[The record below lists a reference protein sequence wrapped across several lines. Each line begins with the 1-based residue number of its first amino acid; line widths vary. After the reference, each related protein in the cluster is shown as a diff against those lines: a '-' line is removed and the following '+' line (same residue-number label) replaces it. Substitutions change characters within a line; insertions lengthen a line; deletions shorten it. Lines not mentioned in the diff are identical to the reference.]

1 MLFLQS
7 RFGWLR
13 CSVLLPAAFA
23 MSVHFAFGQFTSSVE
38 GTVVDSSQAAV
49 QGARVVLTNELT
61 QVMQQ
66 ATSSETGFFRISDL
80 GPGTYRIQVSREGFK
95 TWIQT
100 NLVLEGSQAAAV
112 YPLLE
117 VGEQV
122 ARVEVTA
129 AANAIETANSK
140 VSNVVEETTIAEVP
154 AVGRNAYAALVWQAP
169 GVTGSGQLFGS
180 GSANSLDS
188 FQNEPGYQINAAG
201 QRQEQ
206 NEYEV
211 DGTSVDGNSR
221 DGIANLTPE
230 PDTIQEI
237 RISANSFSA
246 EKGRNSGALV
256 EVFTKSGTNQ
266 YHGTL
271 SEFFT
276 DNVLTARTIFQTS
289 IPATRRNEYGFTAG
303 GPIIKNR
310 TFIFGSWYGLSTSTA
325 STSVVREETPQLVS
339 FVESNFPNSLAAKF
353 FTLDPPATPPSS
365 SISTVAQVEQSNPN
379 SFPATVFPSTLPAV
393 GTATITLVAAQPSA
407 QWNIRVDQ
415 NLRNYK
421 DRIYVNGYRTREA
434 GFVVNT
440 RPNLAYS
447 YPNTGVFARSSW
459 THMFTPSLINEAAV
473 SLVRAGGWY
482 NGAPGEAADLPNVN
496 ITGISTGF
504 TQAGPYRYQHN
515 NFIIHDG
522 VSWLHSRHEVKF
534 GIDIDRQRGYAVQS
548 NLSHPTFQFSDI
560 LDFSQDRPFS
570 QSGPTMDIAAA
581 TTATN
586 LYRKLYEVYV
596 GVYVQDDWKATK
608 RLTVNA
614 GLRWDYFGHW
624 GTGAQGVIPFP
635 LFTPGPGATFAQ
647 QVASGAMQVRGDQK
661 GYFADNTPNAFG
673 PRIGI
678 AWDVFGDGS
687 TSIRAGYGFFH
698 SRVANLSFGSTNGD
712 NTNPPAFGTPSMN
725 INQPG
730 YQFSYVLGSSG
741 GYYFPPPPGFTFQI
755 GPAGNIVGSRVS
767 VGGITPYPKQPAT
780 SDYTFSIQHRLGK
793 SYVVEVDYL
802 GIHSVHLYTQTDIN
816 RFANNLIIDNDV
828 LTRLNPYFNS
838 ILYGQTIGS
847 AKANTVSAMLS
858 RRFAHGLSS
867 QAIFTGGRALD
878 ADSSND
884 NGVANGERIEDVA
897 NINGQWGRS
906 DFDIKKR
913 LALNGVWEV
922 PNHFQSKIVKQAL
935 GNWRF
940 SGNAILQSG
949 LPFTVYTSAAFEP
962 ILGPN
967 NTVIGLKPGSGDY
980 NADGYNYDE
989 PNAPSFGNY
998 VSVSR
1003 SAFIKGVFPANAFP
1017 IPALGQEGNLGRNT
1031 FEGPGLAQVNLN
1043 GIKTV
1048 HIPWFIR
1055 NEGATLEIRS
1065 EVFNV
1070 FNRVNLNAPTSD
1082 LSSGLFGLSTSQKS
1096 PRAAQ
1101 FGLRIAF

>member
-1 MLFLQS
+1 MRNL
-7 RFGWLR
+7 
-13 CSVLLPAAFA
+13 CVLTALAASSHLAFA
-23 MSVHFAFGQFTSSVE
+23 QFTSSIE
-38 GTVVDSSQAAV
+38 GTVTDASHAV
-49 QGARVVLTNELT
+49 VPGARVVLTNELT
-61 QVMQQ
+61 QASKEVI
-66 ATSSETGFFRISDL
+66 SSDAGFFRISDL
-80 GPGTYRIQVSREGFK
+80 APGAYRIQISRDGFK
-95 TWIQT
+95 TWLQT
-100 NLVLEGSQAAAV
+100 SLVLDGSQARTV
-112 YPLLE
+112 YPTLQ
-117 VGEQV
+117 VGQKIDQ
-122 ARVEVTA
+122 VEVTA
-129 AANAIETANSK
+129 EANAIETADVK
-140 VSNVVEETTIAEVP
+140 VSSVVEQTTIAEMP

-169 GVTGSGQLFGS
+169 GVTGSGQLFGG

-246 EKGRNSGALV
+246 EKGRNSGALI
-256 EVFTKSGTNQ
+256 EVFTKAGTNQ

-276 DNVLTARTIFQTS
+276 DNVLSSRTIFQTS
-289 IPATRRNEYGFTAG
+289 IPPTRRNEYGFTAG

-325 STSVVREETPQLVS
+325 STSVVREETAQLAS
-339 FVESNFPNSLAAKF
+339 FVKSNFPNSLAAKF
-353 FTLDPPATPPSS
+353 LTLDPPAAPPTT
-365 SISTVAQVEQSNPN
+365 SISTVAQVEQSNPS
-379 SFPATVFPSTLPAV
+379 SFPATIFPSTIPAV
-393 GTATITLVAAQPSA
+393 GTATITMVATQPSA

-415 NLRNYK
+415 NLNDGK
-421 DRIYVNGYRTREA
+421 DHIYVNGYRTHET

-440 RPNLAYS
+440 RPNLAFA
-447 YPNTGVFARSSW
+447 YPNTGVFARLSW
-459 THMFTPSLINEAAV
+459 THAFTPSLLNEAAV
-473 SLVRAGGWY
+473 SLVRAGGRY
-482 NGAPGEAADLPNVN
+482 NAAPGEAADLPNAN

-504 TQAGPYRYQHN
+504 NQAGPYRYQHDN
-515 NFIIHDG
+515 IIIHDG
-522 VSWLHSRHEVKF
+522 VSWLHGGHQVKF
-534 GIDIDRQRGYAVQS
+534 GVDVDRQRGYAVQS
-548 NLSHPTFQFSDI
+548 YLSRPTFQFSDI
-560 LDFSQDRPFS
+560 LDFAQDLPFS
-570 QSGPTMDIAAA
+570 QSGPIMDIATG

-586 LYRKLYEVYV
+586 LYRKLYEIYD
-596 GVYVQDDWKATK
+596 GVYVQDDWKASK
-608 RLTVNA
+608 RLTINA
-614 GLRWDYFGHW
+614 GVRWEYFGHW
-624 GTGAQGVIPFP
+624 GTGAQGIIPFP
-635 LFTPGPGATFAQ
+635 LFTRGPGATFDQ
-647 QVASGAMQVRGDQK
+647 EVASGTMQVRGGNS
-661 GYFADNTPNAFG
+661 GYFADNTPNTFG
-673 PRIGI
+673 PRIGL

-687 TSIRAGYGFFH
+687 TSVRAGYGLFH
-698 SRVANLSFGSTNGD
+698 SRVANLSFGVSNGD
-712 NTNPPAFGTPSMN
+712 NTNPPAFGNPSVN

-730 YQFSYVLGSSG
+730 NKFSYVLGSSN

-767 VGGITPYPKQPAT
+767 VGGITPYPKQPET

-793 SYVVEVDYL
+793 NYVIEVDYL

-816 RFANNLIIDNDV
+816 RFAGNLITDNDV
-828 LTRLNPYFNS
+828 LTRLNPFFNS
-838 ILYGQTIGS
+838 IIYGQTIGS
-847 AKANTVSAMLS
+847 SRANMVSAMLT
-858 RRFAHGLSS
+858 RRFAHGWSV

-884 NGVANGERIEDVA
+884 NGVANGELIEDVA

-913 LALNGVWEV
+913 MTLNGVWEV
-922 PNHFQSKIVKQAL
+922 PNHFQSRVLNQIL

-940 SGNAILQSG
+940 SGDAILQSG
-949 LPFTVYTSAAFEP
+949 LPFSVYTSAAFAP

-980 NADGYNYDE
+980 NADGYDYDQ

-1003 SAFIKGVFPANAFP
+1003 NAFINGLFPVSAFPV
-1017 IPALGQEGNLGRNT
+1017 PALGQEGNLGRNT
-1031 FEGPGLAQVNLN
+1031 FDGPGLAQVNVN
-1043 GIKTV
+1043 AVKTI
-1048 HIPWFIR
+1048 HIPWFIGK
-1055 NEGATLEIRS
+1055 EGATIEIRS
-1065 EVFNV
+1065 EIFNV
-1070 FNRVNLNAPTSD
+1070 LNRVNLNNPISD
-1082 LSSGLFGLSTSQKS
+1082 LSSGLFGRSTSQKS

-1101 FGLRIAF
+1101 FGLRIVF